1 MVASG
6 HPKAIKGRWQLI
18 EINFIEPE
26 DAYQYDV
33 VDNYGSD
40 LDEEDDISLG
50 EAGVITCVDAEE
62 I

>member
-1 MVASG
+1 M
-6 HPKAIKGRWQLI
+6 ID
-18 EINFIEPE
+18 INFIEPE